1 MAVDLVENVEAACCS
16 HLQLMQLQEVP
27 AAEEVD
33 RQADVV
39 REPLA
44 VDPVEFHGA
53 AAAGLGQE
61 EVRMDLVVFAVLG
74 RKEVH
79 RDLAAAEDRLVP
91 VEALHTV

>member
-1 MAVDLVENVEAACCS
+1 
-16 HLQLMQLQEVP
+16 MQLQEAP
-27 AAEEVD
+27 AGEAD

-53 AAAGLGQE
+53 AVVGLGQE
-61 EVRMDLVVFAVLG
+61 EVRMDLVVFAELG

-79 RDLAAAEDRLVP
+79 RDLAAAPEDRPVP
-91 VEALHTV
+91 AGELHTV